1 MREARELGE
10 GGDVVSWALEA
21 IAVAPREV
29 AMKVE
34 FRGLLA
40 VADERVAGDGPK
52 ARPSSGEVL

>member
-1 MREARELGE
+1 MWEARELGE
-10 GGDVVSWALEA
+10 GGDVVGWALEA

-29 AMKVE
+29 AVE
-34 FRGLLA
+34 IKFRGLLA